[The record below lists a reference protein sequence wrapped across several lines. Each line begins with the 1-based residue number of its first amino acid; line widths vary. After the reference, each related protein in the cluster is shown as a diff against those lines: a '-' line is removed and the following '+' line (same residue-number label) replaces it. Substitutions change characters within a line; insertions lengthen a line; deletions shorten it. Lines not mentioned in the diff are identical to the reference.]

1 MDLIDYDSTKYQ
13 KIVDEYTKFLKNINI
28 TPTTFIPV
36 SGKNGDNVASLSK
49 KMVWYSGKNGFR
61 YS

>member
-36 SGKNGDNVASLSK
+36 SGKK
-49 KMVWYSGKNGFR
+49 WR
-61 YS
+61 